1 MIKQFVLLPTV
12 IFVSFNFVPYNSPS
26 QNVSFKFFSS
36 NESTLNLSGNNISL
50 STISN
55 QSGDN
60 MVDYNFE
67 TGEIGFEPFNPDSY
81 QKRTSDSINEAI
93 RNSTSSN
100 STSNDKVILENKQ
113 DYTITIGDNNFNA
126 IRGFFPAE
134 TASILS
140 PKGIGGVYGEDDR
153 TRVINPDSFPYFP
166 VGLLKINHENSDP
179 SFGTAFVAGPN
190 LLITNAHCTFGL
202 DDNHFDT
209 PAFAYSLE
217 FFPGL
222 NGASELEGYSLKCNA
237 LSAHIPTNYYLF
249 DPNVRS
255 MFDWAIIEIDR
266 DIGYQ
271 TGWYGSIE
279 NWFESNFNVFSYG
292 YPLDKNKQMWQT
304 SGRSLDIANN
314 GYYVSTTLD
323 ICGGQSGSPALINLN
338 DNEKFMF
345 GVCSGSTFYTDS
357 YETICTNVT
366 RWSTLAFHYL
376 RSFFDCHNV
385 FVKKGTILPTDYG
398 FADEYPTSSNISNVF
413 RSHIINNDFSFQTR
427 RYRTGYIHNEYVVM
441 SPIRRNIHEAFIEYS
456 FSEPISK
463 IDIQLS
469 FWRGSSMEWL
479 TKDNGSAEL
488 SARRSIG
495 GLEVWTQSLDL
506 LSDETAL
513 PTDRAYPNTYSV
525 SFGIPVYG
533 FRLSAETHE
542 DYYNDSN
549 RGRICIGD
557 IDVYEYV
564 F

>member
-1 MIKQFVLLPTV
+1 
-12 IFVSFNFVPYNSPS
+12 
-26 QNVSFKFFSS
+26 
-36 NESTLNLSGNNISL
+36 
-50 STISN
+50 
-55 QSGDN
+55 

-67 TGEIGFEPFNPDSY
+67 TGEIGFESFNPDSY

-140 PKGIGGVYGEDDR
+140 PKGIGGVYGEDD
-153 TRVINPDSFPYFP
+153 
-166 VGLLKINHENSDP
+166 
-179 SFGTAFVAGPN
+179 
-190 LLITNAHCTFGL
+190 
-202 DDNHFDT
+202 
-209 PAFAYSLE
+209 
-217 FFPGL
+217 
-222 NGASELEGYSLKCNA
+222 
-237 LSAHIPTNYYLF
+237 
-249 DPNVRS
+249 
-255 MFDWAIIEIDR
+255 
-266 DIGYQ
+266 
-271 TGWYGSIE
+271 
-279 NWFESNFNVFSYG
+279 
-292 YPLDKNKQMWQT
+292 
-304 SGRSLDIANN
+304 
-314 GYYVSTTLD
+314 
-323 ICGGQSGSPALINLN
+323 
-338 DNEKFMF
+338 
-345 GVCSGSTFYTDS
+345 
-357 YETICTNVT
+357 
-366 RWSTLAFHYL
+366 
-376 RSFFDCHNV
+376 
-385 FVKKGTILPTDYG
+385 
-398 FADEYPTSSNISNVF
+398 
-413 RSHIINNDFSFQTR
+413 
-427 RYRTGYIHNEYVVM
+427 RTGYIHNEYVVM